1 LSGAL
6 RAFAPLVKSTH
17 VIHFNRSNAGTLAVL
32 GLLVTAIVLTA
43 ALTFEAV
50 SAERAHRA
58 AVRRAIR
65 DDASVVAD
73 DLLHRTVFEFEMFA
87 SRPLRAVIAK
97 HLADFGTVPSIE
109 ELLADD
115 RISDVTFV
123 IDRMFMIDTNSGT
136 VSPPLPEPLQSWVV
150 HEFPAIVRRRWAAGD
165 QQTLRVRLSDGDHLL
180 VYGISELAGGRIFA
194 VTIPD
199 SAVGTLATRA
209 FSRRTA
215 FPGVLGSGNLTNADV
230 FIRFSRGGHD
240 IFRTHGAFDEPL
252 GVTMLAPPSTYG
264 DAVGG
269 LDVQCSIVPRAI
281 PALIPGGLPRSR
293 LPLLVVMLAT
303 ISMVLVAA
311 FLVLRRERQLAHI
324 RSDFVS
330 GVSHELRTPL
340 TQIRMFSETLL
351 LDRVRSA
358 YERQRSL
365 RIISEEA
372 QRLTNL
378 VDNVL
383 FLSRGPGVRTQSA
396 SDWDMEALVAE
407 TVDAFAPLAMRRDV
421 VITADTP
428 PRLHAH
434 VDGEAWKQVL
444 TNMLDNAVKY
454 GPPGQ
459 TVHVRLIAS
468 GGLMRLEVEDE
479 GPGVPADERESV
491 WQRFHRL
498 DRDRGTAKSG
508 SGIGLAIVREIIASH
523 GGRCWVEDAAGGGAR
538 FVVEA
543 PIDREQSRSEARA

>member
-1 LSGAL
+1 M
-6 RAFAPLVKSTH
+6 
-17 VIHFNRSNAGTLAVL
+17 IHFNRSSAGTLI
-32 GLLVTAIVLTA
+32 LLSLLIAAMVLTA

-50 SAERAHRA
+50 TAERAYQA

-73 DLLHRTVFEFEMFA
+73 DLLHRTVFEFEAFA
-87 SRPLRAVIAK
+87 SRPLRFAISN
-97 HLADFGTVPSIE
+97 HLLVHNTLPSAAELAADDHASDVAFVVDRLFLIDDAHGTV
-109 ELLADD
+109 
-115 RISDVTFV
+115 T
-123 IDRMFMIDTNSGT
+123 
-136 VSPPLPEPLQSWVV
+136 PPLPEPLQTWMLTK
-150 HEFPAIVRRRWAAGD
+150 FPVIVRERTAKGEQMTYRFSLNGVEY
-165 QQTLRVRLSDGDHLL
+165 LV
-180 VYGISELAGGRIFA
+180 VYGVAQLDQGRIFA
-194 VTIPD
+194 FTIPEA
-199 SAVGTLATRA
+199 AVGRLAARA
-209 FSRRTA
+209 FARRSP
-215 FPGVLGSGNLTNADV
+215 FPGVLGGGTLTNADV
-230 FIRFSRGGHD
+230 FIRMSRGSRE
-240 IFRTHGAFDEPL
+240 IFRTPGTFQEPL
-252 GVTMLAPPSTYG
+252 GVSMLAPPQTLG
-264 DAVGG
+264 AAVGG
-269 LDVQCSIVPRAI
+269 LDVQCSLSPRAI

-293 LPLLVVMLAT
+293 LPLLVLMLAT
-303 ISMVLVAA
+303 TSIVLIAA
-311 FLVLRRERQLAHI
+311 FMVLRRERQLADL

-358 YERQRSL
+358 TERQRSL
-365 RIISEEA
+365 RIINEEA

-383 FLSRGPGVRTQSA
+383 FLSRGARAGITPTLG
-396 SDWDMEALVAE
+396 DCDMEALVAD

-428 PRLHAH
+428 PRLHAL

-459 TVHVRLIAS
+459 TVHVRLLAN

-491 WQRFHRL
+491 WRRFHRL
-498 DRDRGTAKSG
+498 DRDRGTVRSG
-508 SGIGLAIVREIIASH
+508 SGLGLAIVREILIAH
-523 GGRCWVEDAAGGGAR
+523 GGRCWVEEAAGGGAR

-543 PIDREQSRSEARA
+543 PLMTEARA

>member
-1 LSGAL
+1 MLD
-6 RAFAPLVKSTH
+6 
-17 VIHFNRSNAGTLAVL
+17 FNRSNAGTLI
-32 GLLVTAIVLTA
+32 LLCLLAAAMLLTA

-50 SAERAHRA
+50 TAERAHQA

-73 DLLHRTVFEFEMFA
+73 DLLHRTVYEFEMFA
-87 SRPLRAVIAK
+87 SRPLRVVISN
-97 HLADFGTVPSIE
+97 HLRVYNTLPSAAD
-109 ELLADD
+109 LAADD
-115 RISDVTFV
+115 RVSDVLFAV
-123 IDRMFMIDTNSGT
+123 DRLFLIDAPHST
-136 VSPPLPEPLQSWVV
+136 VTPPLPEPLQSWMLTK
-150 HEFPAIVRRRWAAGD
+150 FPAIVRERNAKD
-165 QQTLRVRLSDGDHLL
+165 QQMTYRFRVNGEEHLV
-180 VYGISELAGGRIFA
+180 VYGVAQLDQGRIFA
-194 VTIPD
+194 FTVPD
-199 SAVGTLATRA
+199 QAIGTLAARA
-209 FSRRTA
+209 FGRRSP
-215 FPGVLGSGNLTNADV
+215 FPGVLGGGALTNADV
-230 FIRFSRGGHD
+230 FIRLARNGRE
-240 IFRTHGAFDEPL
+240 IFRTPGTFQEPL
-252 GVTMLAPPSTYG
+252 GVSMEAPRSTLG

-269 LDVQCSIVPRAI
+269 LAVQCSLAPRAI

-293 LPLLVVMLAT
+293 LPLLILMMAT
-303 ISMVLVAA
+303 SSMVLIAA
-311 FLVLRRERQLAHI
+311 FMVLRRERQLADL

-358 YERQRSL
+358 DERQRSL
-365 RIISEEA
+365 RIINEEA

-383 FLSRGPGVRTQSA
+383 FLSRGSRAGVTPSIG
-396 SDWDMEALVAE
+396 DCDMEALVAD

-428 PRLHAH
+428 PRLHAR
-434 VDGEAWKQVL
+434 VDAEAWKQVL

-459 TVHVRLIAS
+459 TVHVRLLAS

-479 GPGVPADERESV
+479 GPGVPVDERESV

-498 DRDRGTAKSG
+498 DRDRGTVRSG
-508 SGIGLAIVREIIASH
+508 SGLGLAIVREIIAGH
-523 GGRCWVEDAAGGGAR
+523 GGRCWVEEAPGGGAR

-543 PIDREQSRSEARA
+543 PRNLSAELPTRTEARA

>member
-1 LSGAL
+1 M
-6 RAFAPLVKSTH
+6 
-17 VIHFNRSNAGTLAVL
+17 IHFNRSNAGTLIL
-32 GLLVTAIVLTA
+32 LCLLVAAMLLTA

-50 SAERAHRA
+50 TAERAHQA

-87 SRPLRAVIAK
+87 SRPLRFVISE
-97 HLADFGTVPSIE
+97 HLHAQNTLPLPAD
-109 ELLADD
+109 LAIDD
-115 RISDVTFV
+115 RVSDVAFV
-123 IDRMFMIDTNSGT
+123 VDRLFLIDMKHGY
-136 VSPPLPEPLQSWVV
+136 VSPALPEPLQRWMLTT
-150 HEFPAIVRRRWAAGD
+150 FPPIVRERTANGEQMTYRF
-165 QQTLRVRLSDGDHLL
+165 RLNGEEHLV
-180 VYGISELAGGRIFA
+180 VYGVAQLDQGRIFA
-194 VTIPD
+194 FTIPEP
-199 SAVGTLATRA
+199 AIGRLAARA
-209 FSRRTA
+209 FGRRSA
-215 FPGVLGSGNLTNADV
+215 FPGVLGGGTLTNADV
-230 FIRFSRGGHD
+230 FIRISRNGRE
-240 IFRTHGAFDEPL
+240 IFRTPGTFDDAL
-252 GVTMLAPPSTYG
+252 GLTMQASPAIYG

-269 LDVQCSIVPRAI
+269 LAVQCSIAPRAI

-293 LPLLVVMLAT
+293 LPLLVLMLAT
-303 ISMVLVAA
+303 SSVVLLAA
-311 FLVLRRERQLAHI
+311 FMVLRRERQLADL

-351 LDRVRSA
+351 LDRVRSPA
-358 YERQRSL
+358 ERQRSL

-383 FLSRGPGVRTQSA
+383 FLSRGSRAGITPTLG
-396 SDWDMEALVAE
+396 DCDMEALVADA
-407 TVDAFAPLAMRRDV
+407 VDAFAPLAMRRDV

-428 PRLHAH
+428 PRLHAR

-459 TVHVRLIAS
+459 TVHVRLLAS

-491 WQRFHRL
+491 WLRFHRL
-498 DRDRGTAKSG
+498 DRDRGTSRSG
-508 SGIGLAIVREIIASH
+508 SGIGLAIVREIIIGH
-523 GGRCWVEDAAGGGAR
+523 GGRCWVEEAPGGGAR

-543 PIDREQSRSEARA
+543 PLAASAQLPTAAEASA

>member
-1 LSGAL
+1 
-6 RAFAPLVKSTH
+6 
-17 VIHFNRSNAGTLAVL
+17 VIDFHRSNAGTLIL
-32 GLLVTAIVLTA
+32 LCLLVAAMLLTA

-50 SAERAHRA
+50 TAERAHQA

-73 DLLHRTVFEFEMFA
+73 DLLHRTVYEFEMFA
-87 SRPLRAVIAK
+87 SRPLRLVISN
-97 HLADFGTVPSIE
+97 HLREFNTLPSAAD
-109 ELLADD
+109 LADD
-115 RISDVTFV
+115 DRVSGVTFV
-123 IDRMFMIDTNSGT
+123 IDRLFLIDVPHGT
-136 VSPPLPEPLQSWVV
+136 VTPPLPEPLRSWMLTK
-150 HEFPAIVRRRWAAGD
+150 FPAIVRERTSHDEQMTYRF
-165 QQTLRVRLSDGDHLL
+165 RVNGQEYLV
-180 VYGISELAGGRIFA
+180 VYGVAQLDQGRIFA
-194 VTIPD
+194 FTIHD
-199 SAVGTLATRA
+199 EAIGALAARA
-209 FSRRTA
+209 FGRRSP
-215 FPGVLGSGNLTNADV
+215 FPGLLGGGALTNADV
-230 FIRFSRGGHD
+230 FIRMARNGRE
-240 IFRTHGAFDEPL
+240 IFRTPGTFQEPL
-252 GVTMLAPPSTYG
+252 GVSMEAPRSTLG

-269 LDVQCSIVPRAI
+269 LAVQCSLAPRAI

-303 ISMVLVAA
+303 SSIVLAAA
-311 FLVLRRERQLAHI
+311 FLLLRRERQLADL

-358 YERQRSL
+358 GERQRSL
-365 RIISEEA
+365 RIINEEA

-383 FLSRGPGVRTQSA
+383 FLSRGSRAGITPTLG
-396 SDWDMEALVAE
+396 DCDMEALVAD

-428 PRLHAH
+428 PRLHAR
-434 VDGEAWKQVL
+434 VDAEAWKQVL

-459 TVHVRLIAS
+459 TVHVRLLAS
-468 GGLMRLEVEDE
+468 SGLMRLDVADE

-491 WQRFHRL
+491 WERFHRL
-498 DRDRGTAKSG
+498 DRDRGTVRSG
-508 SGIGLAIVREIIASH
+508 SGLGLAIVREIIISH
-523 GGRCWVEDAAGGGAR
+523 GGRCWVEDAPGGGAR

-543 PIDREQSRSEARA
+543 PLNTSSVSPALAEAHA